1 MFATV
6 AAKARLFSP
15 RREPKGNC
23 AINLPD
29 LSKPLILYCAL
40 GSVKK
45 CFVQSLA
52 IKERGLPVTPKCIVA
67 ENLSVNQNIVYKAQ

>member
-15 RREPKGNC
+15 RREPKVNC

-29 LSKPLILYCAL
+29 LSNPLILYCAL

-45 CFVQSLA
+45 CIKQSLA
-52 IKERGLPVTPKCIVA
+52 IEGRGLPVTPKFIVA
-67 ENLSVNQNIVYKAQ
+67 ENLSINQNIVYKAR